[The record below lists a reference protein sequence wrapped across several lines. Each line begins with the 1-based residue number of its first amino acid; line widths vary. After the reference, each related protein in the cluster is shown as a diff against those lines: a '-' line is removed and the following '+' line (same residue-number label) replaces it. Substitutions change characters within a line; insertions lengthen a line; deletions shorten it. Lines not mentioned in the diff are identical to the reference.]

1 MTVYNSASI
10 EYLGG
15 GSLGRAYLGSSL
27 IKSTPAQIITNG
39 LQYRFDSNISASA
52 NLWTSLT
59 SGSLSDTVEGI
70 AQTLAFNNVVYQL
83 ALPTNRSFEGNLD
96 DVYIAP
102 SNVQFSDTDRTWQ
115 FWIKVNTYQDGLIWG
130 SLTSGP
136 FQPNNYNSKNYYI
149 MTTSTG
155 FGFQGDV
162 AAPYTFLTSSFTG
175 WQNIALTF
183 NKVYNQEPSANIYL
197 NGVLVS
203 TETNNS
209 YFDPRNSAGGNTNH
223 INMFS
228 VNDGAANP
236 FRGQFGQMLTYTK
249 ILSASEV
256 LENYNAT
263 RNQYGK

>member
-27 IKSTPAQIITNG
+27 IKSTPAQIITSG
-39 LQYRFDSNISASA
+39 LQYRFESNISATT

-59 SGSLSDTVEGI
+59 SGSLSDTQI
-70 AQTLAFNNVVYQL
+70 ISQSLAFNNVVYQ
-83 ALPTNRSFEGNLD
+83 PTSRDFQGNLD

-102 SNVQFSDTDRTWQ
+102 ASQPGSDTDRTWQ
-115 FWIKVNTYQDGLIWG
+115 FWIKVSTYQDGMIWG
-130 SLTSGP
+130 SLTSTAGA
-136 FQPNNYNSKNYYI
+136 PNTYTSKNYYI

-162 AAPYTFLTSSFTG
+162 ASPYTFLTSSFTG

-197 NGVLVS
+197 NGILVS
-203 TETNNS
+203 TETNNGDL
-209 YFDPRNSAGGNTNH
+209 DPRNSAGGNTNY
-223 INMFS
+223 ISMFS
-228 VNDGAANP
+228 LQDGGANN
-236 FRGQFGQMLTYTK
+236 FAGQFGQMLTYTK